1 MPEIATFDRLVK
13 ELEILEQEVADV
25 GQVLEDLRRHRSEFD
40 ALQSEWT
47 SIRQKAESLFR
58 KTLQESDA
66 RRDDWSRLL
75 ERAEGDLA
83 DMGDRWREHE
93 EHLRGQLT
101 RMEDSRNQIASQVE
115 QHRLAVDRLLSDQE
129 KRLGR
134 RLEEIARNQTQRI
147 ASFETA
153 QRNATQEQSARLADL
168 TERLLNVQTGLNGLR
183 DSIGPVREEVGAL
196 GTSFDAR
203 LQGLRADLD
212 RQLADLSW
220 HGQTRFDELGQR
232 LVRADKQTRRLQE
245 WVTILAIALVGAV
258 VLAPFLLR

>member
-147 ASFETA
+147 ASPSIRATKTQLANGRLRPVLMLALTFVSGSPSEEFA
-153 QRNATQEQSARLADL
+153 QTNRGAAYGCAPRKSGRT
-168 TERLLNVQTGLNGLR
+168 TLNG
-183 DSIGPVREEVGAL
+183 
-196 GTSFDAR
+196 
-203 LQGLRADLD
+203 
-212 RQLADLSW
+212 
-220 HGQTRFDELGQR
+220 
-232 LVRADKQTRRLQE
+232 
-245 WVTILAIALVGAV
+245 
-258 VLAPFLLR
+258 